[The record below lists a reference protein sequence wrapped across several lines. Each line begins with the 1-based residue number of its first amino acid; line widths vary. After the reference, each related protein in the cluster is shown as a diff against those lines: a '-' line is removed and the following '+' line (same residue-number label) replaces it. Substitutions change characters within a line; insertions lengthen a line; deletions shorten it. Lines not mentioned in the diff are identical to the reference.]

1 MKRLLAA
8 MRLLTIVPVPG
19 TWGTAESDLAGSV
32 AFFPVVGLLLGVA
45 AAALGWGLGQAA
57 PSLVVAA
64 ALVIAL
70 LSFSGCLHLDGLS
83 DTADGFLSC
92 RNRQRMLEIM
102 KDSHVGPMGL
112 IAVVSVLLMKFA
124 ALASLEPARL
134 WPAALLMPLAGR
146 VAICMHAALLPA
158 ARGDGLGAIFCR
170 QRHAAAAL
178 WAIGLLAVVAV
189 ALLGIR
195 HGLIVWAA
203 CLATTLLLAIYVYR
217 KLGGATGDTLGAAC
231 EIVEVVPAL
240 TLTLS
245 FC

>member
-8 MRLLTIVPVPG
+8 IRLLTIVPLPG

-32 AFFPVVGLLLGVA
+32 AFFPVVGLLLGLA
-45 AAALGWGLGQAA
+45 AAALGWGLTHVA
-57 PSLVVAA
+57 PPLVVAA
-64 ALVIAL
+64 ALVIAM

-102 KDSHVGPMGL
+102 KDSHAGPMGL
-112 IAVVSVLLMKFA
+112 VAMVSVILLKFA

-146 VAICMHAALLPA
+146 AAICVHAALLPA
-158 ARGDGLGAIFCR
+158 ARNDGLGAIFCR
-170 QRHAAAAL
+170 QRHVAAAL
-178 WAIGLLAVVAV
+178 WAIGLLAAAAVAV
-189 ALLGIR
+189 LGVR
-195 HGLIVWAA
+195 RGLVVWAA
-203 CLATTLLLAIYVYR
+203 CLTVTLLLAAYVYR
-217 KLGGATGDTLGAAC
+217 KLHGATGDTFGAAC

-245 FC
+245 IC